1 MNNTMTIEQVRQMV
15 HRFAT
20 DDEFRT
26 LFEGNPA
33 NALAQLGV
41 PENVIAGLDA
51 KCLKPC
57 KLGSKA
63 AFQAANAE
71 LDEATAQQFASFLV
85 PAVSLGASR

>member
-1 MNNTMTIEQVRQMV
+1 MSNAMTTEQVRQMV

-33 NALAQLGV
+33 KALAQLGV
-41 PENVIAGLDA
+41 ADDVIAGLDA

-63 AFQAANAE
+63 AFQAANVE
-71 LDEATAQQFASFLV
+71 LDEATAQLFSSFMI
-85 PAVSLGASR
+85 PAMSFNGR

>member
-1 MNNTMTIEQVRQMV
+1 MSSSMTAEQVRQMV

-20 DDEFRT
+20 DDDFRA

-33 NALAQLGV
+33 EALAQLGV

-57 KLGSKA
+57 KLGSKEM
-63 AFQAANAE
+63 FQAANGA
-71 LDEATAQQFASFLV
+71 LDGATAQLFSSFMI
-85 PAVSLGASR
+85 PALGFSSK